1 MAARDFDPRRTV
13 ILESEPHPLPTLNPN
28 PGTVRIADLS
38 SDELA
43 VEADVATPSILLI
56 TDPYSRDWRAVPL
69 AGSSQQNYEI
79 LPADYILR
87 AIPLAAGHHHLLVE
101 YAPPSFQT
109 GRAISLAAFVLWI
122 GAAVGLRVREPRRPS
137 AV

>member
-1 MAARDFDPRRTV
+1 MNPSVPVAFFIFNR
-13 ILESEPHPLPTLNPN
+13 PLPTQR
-28 PGTVRIADLS
+28 VF
-38 SDELA
+38 DEIKKLRPA
-43 VEADVATPSILLI
+43 ILLI

-69 AGSSQQNYEI
+69 AGSSQQSYEI

-101 YAPPSFQT
+101 YAPPSFRT

-122 GAAVGLRVREPRRPS
+122 GAAAGLQLGGRRRPT